1 MTLRYWIGL
10 ISVVLAIAAI
20 GVSSYTIRNNTPTN
34 LSAKPL
40 FPPPSLPGKKI
51 SKLEDSDFTT
61 LPLESSQYSSQYI
74 GALGI
79 VEPST
84 ELIKIGTNVAGI
96 VSQVKVRPND
106 TVVVGQT
113 LIVVDDRSAFA
124 RLQSAKSS
132 LSVAK
137 ARLDELSS
145 EIPVSKAQLA
155 SSRSALDQMAAK
167 LSLSKDI
174 LQRREKLARES
185 AISEEELFSARAE
198 VQISLAQLEQ
208 AKAQLSER
216 ESMLTQLEGSI
227 DNGVASDGI
236 KRQIQAA
243 LVDEAITLVN
253 QRETEVA
260 LQSIVAPSNG
270 TILQVKI
277 RPGEFASAAALSDPL
292 ITMGNIDVLHVRAE
306 IDEEEVP
313 RFRRE
318 AKAWASARGK
328 PDNRYPLTFIRI
340 EPLLIPKRSLN
351 GNVSER
357 IDTRILQI
365 VYQLN
370 NTGKEVF
377 AGQQVDVFIE
387 DSPSN

>member
-10 ISVVLAIAAI
+10 VSVVLAIVAI
-20 GVSSYTIRNNTPTN
+20 GVSSYTIRNNTPSDR
-34 LSAKPL
+34 SAKPL
-40 FPPPSLPGKKI
+40 FPPPSLPGKQVT
-51 SKLEDSDFTT
+51 KLDPSDTKT
-61 LPLESSQYSSQYI
+61 SPLETSQYI

-96 VSQVKVRPND
+96 VSRVNVRPND
-106 TVVVGQT
+106 SVVAGQT
-113 LIVVDDRSAFA
+113 LIVVDDRSALA
-124 RLQSAKSS
+124 RLQSAKAS
-132 LSVAK
+132 LFVAK

-155 SSRSALDQMAAK
+155 STRSELDQMAAK

-185 AISEEELFSARAE
+185 AISEEELFSASSE

-208 AKAQLSER
+208 AKAKLAER
-216 ESMLTQLEGSI
+216 ESMLMQLEGSTI
-227 DNGVASDGI
+227 GGVVSDGI
-236 KRQIQAA
+236 KRQVQSA
-243 LVDEAITLVN
+243 LVDEALALVN
-253 QRETEVA
+253 QRETELA
-260 LQSIVAPSNG
+260 LQSIVAPCNG

-318 AKAWASARGK
+318 AKAWASARGQ
-328 PDNRYPLTFIRI
+328 PDTRYPLTFIRI

-365 VYQLN
+365 VYRMD

-377 AGQQVDVFIE
+377 SGQQVDVFIE
-387 DSPSN
+387 DSLSN

>member
-1 MTLRYWIGL
+1 MKLRYWIGL
-10 ISVVLAIAAI
+10 ISVVLAIVAI
-20 GVSSYTIRNNTPTN
+20 GVSSYTIRNNTPTY

-40 FPPPSLPGKKI
+40 FPPPSLPGKKV
-51 SKLEDSDFTT
+51 SKSEASDSTAPSLE
-61 LPLESSQYSSQYI
+61 SSQYI

-106 TVVVGQT
+106 TVVAGQT
-113 LIVVDDRSAFA
+113 LIVVDDRSALA

-132 LSVAK
+132 LFVAK

-145 EIPVSKAQLA
+145 EIPVSRAQLA
-155 SSRSALDQMAAK
+155 SSRSALDQIAAK

-198 VQISLAQLEQ
+198 LQISLAQLEQ
-208 AKAQLSER
+208 AKAQLAER

-227 DNGVASDGI
+227 SNGVVSDGI
-236 KRQIQAA
+236 KRQVQAA
-243 LVDEAITLVN
+243 LVDEAVALVN

-260 LQSIVAPSNG
+260 LQSIVAPSDG

-328 PDNRYPLTFIRI
+328 PDTRYPLTFIRI

-365 VYQLN
+365 VYRLD

-377 AGQQVDVFIE
+377 SGQHVDVFIE
-387 DSPSN
+387 DSVSN

>member
-10 ISVVLAIAAI
+10 ISVVLAIVAI
-20 GVSSYTIRNNTPTN
+20 GVSSYTIKNNTPTH

-40 FPPPSLPGKKI
+40 FPPPSLPGKQV
-51 SKLEDSDFTT
+51 SKSEASVPTT
-61 LPLESSQYSSQYI
+61 PPLESFQYI

-96 VSQVKVRPND
+96 VSRVNVRPND
-106 TVVVGQT
+106 TVVAGQT
-113 LIVVDDRSAFA
+113 LIVVDDRSALA

-132 LSVAK
+132 LFVAK

-145 EIPVSKAQLA
+145 EIPVSRAQLA
-155 SSRSALDQMAAK
+155 STRSALDQMAAK

-208 AKAQLSER
+208 AKAQLAER

-227 DNGVASDGI
+227 SNGVVSDGI
-236 KRQIQAA
+236 KRQVQAA
-243 LVDEAITLVN
+243 LVDEAIAVVN

-328 PDNRYPLTFIRI
+328 PDTRYPLAFIRI

-365 VYQLN
+365 IYRLD

-377 AGQQVDVFIE
+377 SGQQVDVFIE
-387 DSPSN
+387 DSVSN

>member
-10 ISVVLAIAAI
+10 ISVVLAIVAI
-20 GVSSYTIRNNTPTN
+20 GVSSYTIRNNTPKH

-40 FPPPSLPGKKI
+40 FPPPSLPGKQLAK
-51 SKLEDSDFTT
+51 SESSDSTT
-61 LPLESSQYSSQYI
+61 SPLESSQYI

-96 VSQVKVRPND
+96 VSRVNVRPND
-106 TVVVGQT
+106 VVVAGQT
-113 LIVVDDRSAFA
+113 LIVVDDRSALA

-132 LSVAK
+132 LFVAK

-145 EIPVSKAQLA
+145 EIPVSRAQLA
-155 SSRSALDQMAAK
+155 STRSALDQMSAK

-198 VQISLAQLEQ
+198 VQISMAQLEQ
-208 AKAQLSER
+208 AKAQLAER

-227 DNGVASDGI
+227 SNDGVVSDGI
-236 KRQIQAA
+236 KRQVQAA
-243 LVDEAITLVN
+243 LVDEAVALVN

-260 LQSIVAPSNG
+260 LQSIVAPTNG

-292 ITMGNIDVLHVRAE
+292 ITIGNIDVLHVRAE

-328 PDNRYPLTFIRI
+328 PDTRYPLTFIRI

-365 VYQLN
+365 VYRLDY
-370 NTGKEVF
+370 TGKEVF
-377 AGQQVDVFIE
+377 SGQQVDVFIE
-387 DSPSN
+387 DSISN

>member
-1 MTLRYWIGL
+1 MSVRYWVGLASVLVAFIAIGL
-10 ISVVLAIAAI
+10 ST
-20 GVSSYTIRNNTPTN
+20 YTIQKNKPTY

-40 FPPPSLPGKKI
+40 FPPPSLPGTQV
-51 SKLEDSDFTT
+51 SNLSGSDSTEQ
-61 LPLESSQYSSQYI
+61 PSESSQYI

-84 ELIKIGTNVAGI
+84 ELIKIGSNVAGI
-96 VSQVKVRPND
+96 VSRVNVRPND
-106 TVVVGQT
+106 AVVAGQA
-113 LIVVDDRSAFA
+113 LIVVDDRSALA

-132 LSVAK
+132 LLIAK
-137 ARLDELSS
+137 ARLDELNS
-145 EIPVSKAQLA
+145 EILVTRAQVA
-155 SSRSALDQMAAK
+155 SSRSELDQMAAK

-174 LQRREKLARES
+174 LQRRQKLARER
-185 AISEEELFSARAE
+185 AISEEELFSAGAE
-198 VQISLAQLEQ
+198 VQVSIAQMEQ
-208 AKAQLSER
+208 AKAQLAER
-216 ESMLTQLEGSI
+216 QAILTQLEGTTS
-227 DNGVASDGI
+227 DGVVSDGI
-236 KRQIQAA
+236 KRLIQVA
-243 LVDEAITLVN
+243 LVDEAEALVN
-253 QRETEVA
+253 QRETELA
-260 LQSIVAPSNG
+260 LQSVVAPCDG

-292 ITMGNIDVLHVRAE
+292 ITMGNIDVLHIRAE

-328 PDNRYPLTFIRI
+328 PDMRYPLTFIRV

-365 VYQLN
+365 VYRLDQK
-370 NTGKEVF
+370 GIEVF
-377 AGQQVDVFIE
+377 SGQQVDVFIE
-387 DSPSN
+387 DSVSE